1 MRAYDHLAAAHRDLH
16 QLRAIT
22 DHLHW
27 DQATYLPAGGQ
38 GQRAAQLATLAA
50 LVHRQATRAELGG
63 WLDRAAD
70 EALDPLER
78 RNLALMRRDYRRRT
92 AIPESLAR
100 ETARVSA
107 EAWAAWKAAREA
119 DDFTAFARH
128 LERVLAVARERGAL
142 LADGGSPYE
151 ALLDEYEPGLTEAS
165 LERLFTPLRE
175 GLAALVARIRESH
188 VRRDGACMQGEFPVP
203 AQQRL
208 AVGLVAAMGFDT
220 RRGRIDTT
228 VHPFCSGTVGD
239 VRLTTRYN
247 VADVREGIGSIV
259 HETGHGLYEQGLDPA
274 LADQPVGGSL
284 SMGIHESQS
293 RLWENQVARS
303 RAGAAWLLGHLREAF
318 PDRFRGVVAEE
329 IYQAMNVVAPG
340 LIRTEADEV
349 HYNLHILLR
358 WEIERGLIAGEI
370 PVAELPELWRE
381 RMRAWLGIDVPND
394 RDGCLQ
400 DVHWSSD
407 FGYFPTYTLG
417 NLYAAQLY
425 ATVRRE
431 ISDLDQRVAVGD
443 LLPLRDW
450 LRDRVHRHGSRLTQ
464 EELINEVT
472 GAPLSEGPLLDYLN
486 EKFGELY
493 GLG

>member
-1 MRAYDHLAAAHRDLH
+1 MRAYDHLAVAYRDLH

-22 DHLHW
+22 EHLHW
-27 DQATYLPAGGQ
+27 DQATYLPAGGH

-50 LVHRQATRAELGG
+50 LLHQQATRPELGG
-63 WLDRAAD
+63 WLDRATD
-70 EALDPLER
+70 EALDPVEA
-78 RNLALMRRDYRRRT
+78 RNVALMRRDYRRRT
-92 AIPESLAR
+92 AIPEALAR

-107 EAWAAWKAAREA
+107 EAWAAWTAARAA
-119 DDFTAFARH
+119 DDFAAFAPH
-128 LERVLAVARERGAL
+128 LERVLAVARERAGL

-151 ALLDEYEPGLTEAS
+151 TLLDEYEPGITEAA

-175 GLAALVARIRESH
+175 GLAELVVRIRESD
-188 VRRDGACMQGEFPVP
+188 VSLDDACMQGEFPVP
-203 AQQRL
+203 GQQRL
-208 AVGLVAAMGFDT
+208 AAGLVVAMGFDPE
-220 RRGRIDTT
+220 RGRIDTT

-247 VADVREGIGSIV
+247 LADVREGIGSIV

-274 LADQPVGGSL
+274 LADQPAGGSL

-303 RAGAAWLLGHLREAF
+303 RAGAAWLLGHLREVF
-318 PDRFRGVVAEE
+318 PELFQSVGEDDVYR
-329 IYQAMNVVAPG
+329 AMNLVAPG

-358 WEIERGLIAGEI
+358 WEIERGLIAGDI
-370 PVAELPELWRE
+370 PVADLPGLWRE
-381 RMRAWLGIDVPND
+381 RMQAWLGVEVHND

-407 FGYFPTYTLG
+407 FGYFPAYTLG

-425 ATVRRE
+425 AAVRRE
-431 ISDLDQRVAVGD
+431 RPDLDASIASGD

-464 EELINEVT
+464 DELIRSVT
-472 GAPLSEGPLLDYLN
+472 GAPLSEEPLLAYLN
-486 EKFGELY
+486 AKFGELY
-493 GLG
+493 RLD

>member
-1 MRAYDHLAAAHRDLH
+1 MRAYDHLAAAYRDLH

-22 DHLHW
+22 EHLHW
-27 DQATYLPAGGQ
+27 DQQTYLPAGGQ

-50 LVHRQATRAELGG
+50 LFHRQATRPEVGG
-63 WLDRAAD
+63 WLDRAMD

-78 RNLALMRRDYRRRT
+78 RNVALMRRDYRRRT
-92 AIPESLAR
+92 AIPEALAR
-100 ETARVSA
+100 EAARVSA

-119 DDFTAFARH
+119 DDFAAFAPH
-128 LERVLAVARERGAL
+128 LERVVAVARERAAR
-142 LADGGSPYE
+142 LADGRSPYE
-151 ALLDEYEPGLTEAS
+151 ALLDEYEPGITEAA
-165 LERLFTPLRE
+165 LERLFAPLRD
-175 GLAALVARIRESH
+175 GLADLVARIREAH
-188 VRRDGACMQGEFPVP
+188 VHFDGACMQGEFPVQG
-203 AQQRL
+203 QQQL
-208 AVGLVAAMGFDT
+208 APRLVAAMGFDME
-220 RRGRIDTT
+220 RGRVDST

-247 VADVREGIGSIV
+247 RADVREGIGSIV

-274 LADQPVGGSL
+274 LAEQPVGGSL

-303 RAGAAWLLGHLREAF
+303 RAGAAWLLSHLRAVF
-318 PDRFRGVVAEE
+318 PERFRVVSEDDV
-329 IYQAMNVVAPG
+329 YRAMNVVAPG

-370 PVAELPELWRE
+370 PVAELPGLWRE
-381 RMRAWLGIDVPND
+381 RMRTWLGVEVPND
-394 RDGCLQ
+394 REGCLQ

-425 ATVRRE
+425 ATLRRE
-431 ISDLDQRVAVGD
+431 VADLDERVAAGD

-450 LRDRVHRHGSRLTQ
+450 LRDKVHRQGSRLTQ
-464 EELINEVT
+464 DELIHGVT
-472 GAPLSEGPLLDYLN
+472 GAALSEGPLLAYLN

-493 GLG
+493 GLT